1 MTIPALVYSFLLA
14 SLLGSVF
21 HFWKGGGG
29 RNLLL
34 SLILSWLGF
43 YLGHLLGSSW
53 DFEILMIGPV
63 FGGFGVLGSILLLLI
78 GNFVSQLDES

>member
-29 RNLLL
+29 RKLLL
-34 SLILSWLGF
+34 SLILSWFGF

-63 FGGFGVLGSILLLLI
+63 FGGFGVFGSILLLLI

>member
-1 MTIPALVYSFLLA
+1 MTAPALVYSFLMA
-14 SLLGSVF
+14 SFLGAVF

-29 RNLLL
+29 RKLVL
-34 SLILSWLGF
+34 SLMLSWAGF

-53 DFEILMIGPV
+53 DIEILMIGPV

-78 GNFVSQLDES
+78 GNFVSQLDGS

>member
-21 HFWKGGGG
+21 HFLKGGGG
-29 RNLLL
+29 RKLLL
-34 SLILSWLGF
+34 ALILAWFGF

-53 DFEILMIGPV
+53 DFEILMIGPI
-63 FGGFGVLGSILLLLI
+63 FGGIGVLGSILLLLI